1 MKNTS
6 LFLLLCSAFLS
17 ACGGG
22 GGGSNAATQTAVT
35 TPSASPAPTATPV
48 PTATPAPTPS
58 NILRGNDGDLTRY
71 MGIWTTG
78 CVMKRVTPIVFNGV
92 SMVLTVSAVVNNK
105 FVSATMVETDY
116 GQNNLSCTGAPI
128 GTPKSYN
135 FSFEVTANAPIT
147 GTTFQGFADQALVKI
162 TGSTDS
168 TIFYAFDPKFSQL
181 RMNTSTDFTAM
192 TVVYKKQ

>member
-1 MKNTS
+1 MKNAS

-22 GGGSNAATQTAVT
+22 GGSNTATQTAVA
-35 TPSASPAPTATPV
+35 TPSASPASISTPT
-48 PTATPAPTPS
+48 PTPS

-92 SMVLTVSAVVNNK
+92 SMVLTVGAVVNNK

-116 GQNNLSCTGAPI
+116 GQNNLSCTGTPI

-162 TGSTDS
+162 TGGTDS
-168 TIFYAFDPKFSQL
+168 TIFYAFDSKFSQL